1 MFTLGRKGG
10 GHDGEDT
17 EDALIGREDGVRRP
31 RAQAV
36 TVIAFDSSA
45 WVMPSALAPHGQRAS
60 TLLSQPVTVCE
71 PPELARKLP
80 ESQRS
85 PGVRQL

>member
-1 MFTLGRKGG
+1 MHMFTLGRKGG

-36 TVIAFDSSA
+36 IVDCIRSNSSA

-60 TLLSQPVTVCE
+60 TLWRHSI
-71 PPELARKLP
+71 
-80 ESQRS
+80 
-85 PGVRQL
+85 QLILG